1 LGGSIP
7 ETYARFQQ
15 AMYPR
20 RDVRRVRIDT
30 AAFTGYEPFDARLR
44 HAPLWTGGRK
54 PAALHWALLWLA
66 AGRALWSVEAGPSVL
81 AGSRT
86 VIIGEGTNH
95 RTLAALAWGDAEIE
109 VAADIVD
116 DVLDGELLS
125 ACAVLEHAIPAGRRN
140 ASLLEWPVTWH
151 DRDRLLKLA
160 ARVSE
165 RAASQLPDP
174 PSTDG
179 TRTWMLSSLERY
191 LRAPRRRR

>member
-1 LGGSIP
+1 MTS
-7 ETYARFQQ
+7 AAF
-15 AMYPR
+15 
-20 RDVRRVRIDT
+20 RVDT

-54 PAALHWALLWLA
+54 PAAFHWALLWLA
-66 AGRALWSVEAGPSVL
+66 AGRPLWSAEAGPSVL

-109 VAADIVD
+109 VPGDVVD

-140 ASLLEWPVTWH
+140 ASLLEWPVTWR

-165 RAASQLPDP
+165 RAAPHLGETPG
-174 PSTDG
+174 TDRA
-179 TRTWMLSSLERY
+179 RTWTLSALERH
-191 LRAPRRRR
+191 LRAPRRRRWRR